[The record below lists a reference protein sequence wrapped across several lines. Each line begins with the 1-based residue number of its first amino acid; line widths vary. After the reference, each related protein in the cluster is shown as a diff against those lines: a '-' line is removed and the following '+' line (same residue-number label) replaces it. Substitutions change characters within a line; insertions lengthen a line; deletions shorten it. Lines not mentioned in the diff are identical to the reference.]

1 MRERVL
7 VVDDDSQM
15 LKAVTN
21 ALSARGYEVL
31 KAGNGETALSL
42 AAEEDLDL
50 VLLDLGLPGIEGH
63 EVIGRL
69 RAWSDLPV
77 IIISVRDS
85 QEEKVAALDAGA
97 DDFITKPFGMK
108 ELLARMRAVRRR
120 VADEGEPESVLRFD
134 GLEIHLLKKLVKLED
149 KPVHLTPTEYRLLEA
164 MATNPENFLRIRGS
178 FRRFGDPDTGLNRT
192 TCVSSFGNSVG
203 SSPIRRP
210 RPVGLRPSQ
219 GWATGGCLSPAAEAE
234 NTAPVRPRYRPT
246 RLNGGRNGP
255 SHGLPKRLG
264 LVP

>member
-1 MRERVL
+1 MIRERVL

-15 LKAVTN
+15 LKVVTN
-21 ALSARGYEVL
+21 ALSARGYEVI

-42 AAEEDLDL
+42 AAEENLDL

-120 VADEGEPESVLRFD
+120 VADEEEREPVLRFE
-134 GLEIHLLKKLVKLED
+134 GLEIDLLKKLVKLED
-149 KPVHLTPTEYRLLEA
+149 QPVHLTPTEYRLLEA
-164 MATNPENFLRIRGS
+164 MATNPGKLLTHTWLLQKVWGPGYGTESNYLRLFVRQL
-178 FRRFGDPDTGLNRT
+178 RRKLADTPSAPRWITTEPGL
-192 TCVSSFGNSVG
+192 G
-203 SSPIRRP
+203 
-210 RPVGLRPSQ
+210 
-219 GWATGGCLSPAAEAE
+219 
-234 NTAPVRPRYRPT
+234 YRWLPEP
-246 RLNGGRNGP
+246 LGRD
-255 SHGLPKRLG
+255 
-264 LVP
+264 